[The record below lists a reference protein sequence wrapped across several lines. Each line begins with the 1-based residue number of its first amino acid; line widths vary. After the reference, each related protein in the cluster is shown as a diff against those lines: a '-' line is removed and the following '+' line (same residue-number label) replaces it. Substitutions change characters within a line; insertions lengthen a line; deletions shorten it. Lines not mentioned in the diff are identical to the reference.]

1 LLAINKVLKP
11 VLLELGLVVAAKD
24 PDPDV
29 RKAVNL
35 AVSRISLVH
44 NKTQ

>member
-1 LLAINKVLKP
+1 
-11 VLLELGLVVAAKD
+11 VAAKD